1 MYQDRPYRPSA
12 FAPNRPTNLSQS
24 ELPNPAI
31 NDRRSPLSPLN
42 RSATLPLTPPSPEAR
57 SQDGAFPIFPTSK
70 SKSRSNTP
78 TTPSESSFL
87 PFSNHTSL
95 QNQSNSFGIFAPLS
109 PKRRGGDDVLKRL
122 DALSPGPFDTNNTGD
137 IRNSGHKRTGTSSS
151 REDFIRSPNSG
162 SFGGHSPQSS
172 NASSYHTRN
181 TSLAS
186 LAGGPWRNKSTE
198 IADVSTM
205 SAVSDRPSTSDNH
218 SGSLKMDHSET
229 NQSRP
234 VIGQLGRSQTS
245 PVETVGMG
253 SRQET
258 SSISQRVDPSPPQS
272 RPTLHRPRPSVAAAN
287 RPLDEIGSMSSF
299 KPSRS
304 LGGRKDSKPTIDT
317 SESLPPVVT
326 DTRSDQRLQ
335 DAPPVPRP
343 TRALDFGIGNPY
355 HLSTE
360 SASSNDSSGSDVK
373 TSSSRSSPPLSES
386 PQRPKRKADTSKL
399 DNLLSEFRL
408 DLDTAPI
415 LEHPAPPRWASPPSF
430 SRPLYS
436 KPTETSPYRDSATIS
451 PTSNTHSLTRDGDG
465 LQSFLTPATST
476 DGHLTPTYPAANQV
490 VISPSSNPVASPDED
505 LSPVYPLNQGTLRAP
520 PASYPPLPPPKAPL
534 PRPRRTAT
542 KKGSCRGCGELIMG
556 KSVSSADGRLTGRY
570 HKPCFVCK
578 TCKEPFQ
585 TADFYVMNNHPYCG
599 RHYHQLNDSLCKSCD
614 RGIEGQYLETELKQK
629 FHPHCF
635 TCQVSFRD
643 P

>member
-1 MYQDRPYRPSA
+1 M
-12 FAPNRPTNLSQS
+12 NRN
-24 ELPNPAI
+24 
-31 NDRRSPLSPLN
+31 
-42 RSATLPLTPPSPEAR
+42 ATLPLTPPSPEAR

-78 TTPSESSFL
+78 TTPSESSF
-87 PFSNHTSL
+87 PPISNHAGQQS
-95 QNQSNSFGIFAPLS
+95 QSNSFGIFAPLS

-122 DALSPGPFDTNNTGD
+122 DALSRGPFDTNSSGD
-137 IRNSGHKRTGTSSS
+137 VRNPGHKRTGTSSS
-151 REDFIRSPNSG
+151 REDFIG
-162 SFGGHSPQSS
+162 YSPQSS

-186 LAGGPWRNKSTE
+186 LAGGPRRNKSTE
-198 IADVSTM
+198 VADVPTM
-205 SAVSDRPSTSDNH
+205 SIGPDRPSTSDNN
-218 SGSLKMDHSET
+218 SRNLKMDHPET

-234 VIGQLGRSQTS
+234 LIGQLGRSQTS
-245 PVETVGMG
+245 PVVTMGMG
-253 SRQET
+253 SWQES
-258 SSISQRVDPSPPQS
+258 SSISQRVDPNPPQS
-272 RPTLHRPRPSVAAAN
+272 RPPYHRPRPSVAAAI

-299 KPSRS
+299 KSSRS
-304 LGGRKDSKPTIDT
+304 LRGRKDSKPTT
-317 SESLPPVVT
+317 QSSEPLPPIT
-326 DTRSDQRLQ
+326 TEARSDQRLQ

-386 PQRPKRKADTSKL
+386 PQRPKRKAGTSKL

-436 KPTETSPYRDSATIS
+436 RPTETSPYYWDSATIS
-451 PTSNTHSLTRDGDG
+451 PTSNTHLLNRDG
-465 LQSFLTPATST
+465 LQSSLAPATST
-476 DGHLTPTYPAANQV
+476 DGCLVSTYPAATRV
-490 VISPSSNPVASPDED
+490 GLSSSPDLIASPDEI
-505 LSPVYPLNQGTLRAP
+505 LYPAYPLNEGTVGGNTTPYPPPPPPQAP
-520 PASYPPLPPPKAPL
+520 P

-542 KKGSCRGCGELIMG
+542 NKGSCRGCGELIMG

-570 HKPCFVCK
+570 HKACFVCE

-585 TADFYVMNNHPYCG
+585 TTDFYVMNNHPYCG
-599 RHYHQLNDSLCKSCD
+599 RHYHRLNDSLCKSCD

-643 P
+643 LMISCCGCTDFSPCRTATKCFGMTISK